1 MKIFTILN
9 TSNLEKSLYNKIL
22 QVHKKIIELDEVLY
36 LDMCVIFIKTLFVK
50 KSQIFIQIMSRISSS
65 LLNNIYVQHLTL

>member
-50 KSQIFIQIMSRISSS
+50 KSQIFIQIMLRISSS